1 MKIAV
6 VYSSFYQSYETELL
20 NNAMAFFLQKSEE
33 SAGEIAQ
40 NLQKLESTNFLTNA
54 LPANFNSVY
63 SQVSIAKVSGA
74 MEIPQ
79 ATKWLLEKN
88 QYAGIL
94 TLGCVIKGET
104 SHFEHVCDIS
114 MRGVAKL
121 ALKFSTP
128 IANGII
134 TTYTEK
140 DAIERISS
148 NGKNLGLKTIEA
160 LDAMIHLKNK
170 ISYDHL

>member
-1 MKIAV
+1 MKIAII
-6 VYSSFYQSYETELL
+6 YSSFYHNYETELL
-20 NNAMAFFLQKSEE
+20 KNALSFFTKHSPEAETTIQE
-33 SAGEIAQ
+33 
-40 NLQKLESTNFLTNA
+40 NLQKLETENFIINA
-54 LPANFNSVY
+54 LPNNFNSIY

-79 ATKWLLEKN
+79 VTKWLLERN

-94 TLGCVIKGET
+94 VLGCVIKGET
-104 SHFEHVCDIS
+104 SHFEHVSQVAMNGI
-114 MRGVAKL
+114 AKL

>member
-6 VYSSFYQSYETELL
+6 VYSSFYQNHELELLTNALSFFTKHSPETETTI
-20 NNAMAFFLQKSEE
+20 QE
-33 SAGEIAQ
+33 
-40 NLQKLESTNFLTNA
+40 NLQKLETENFITNA
-54 LPANFNSVY
+54 LPNNFNSIY
-63 SQVSIAKVSGA
+63 SQISIAKVAGA

-79 ATKWLLEKN
+79 VTKWLLEKN

-94 TLGCVIKGET
+94 VLGCVIKGET
-104 SHFEHVCDIS
+104 SHFEHVSQVAIN
-114 MRGVAKL
+114 GIAKL

-134 TTYTEK
+134 TAYTEK
-140 DAIERISS
+140 DAIARISS
-148 NGKNLGLKTIEA
+148 NGKNLGFKAMEA

-170 ISYDHL
+170 ISYDHS

>member
-20 NNAMAFFLQKSEE
+20 NNAIAFFTQKNPE
-33 SAGEIAQ
+33 SAEAINA
-40 NLQKLESTNFLTNA
+40 NLKKLETENFVANV
-54 LPANFNSVY
+54 LPNNFNSVY
-63 SQVSIAKVSGA
+63 SQASIAKVSGA

-114 MRGVAKL
+114 MRGIAKL

-134 TTYTEK
+134 TAYTEK
-140 DAIERISS
+140 DAVERISA
-148 NGKNLGLKTIEA
+148 NGKNLGFKAMEA

-170 ISYDHL
+170 ISYDHS